1 MTIVAILVALAV
13 LYWLGSLAYAYFTNA
28 TERSRLNKQPGL
40 LVIALLAAV
49 VARNSAHRR
58 LFAVRQSV
66 DLDWG
71 ATVSHLDR
79 RVNWMRRFYGGWL
92 HDETS
97 KSRSVTIRK
106 MPAVL
111 PTKAHIDG
119 AARPQAGNCALS
131 ALRA

>member
-13 LYWLGSLAYAYFTNA
+13 LYWLGSLAYAYFANS

-40 LVIALLAAV
+40 LVIALLAALSLAV
-49 VARNSAHRR
+49 LLIGD

-66 DLDWG
+66 DLDWR

-79 RVNWMRRFYGGWL
+79 RADWMRRLYGRWL

-97 KSRSVTIRK
+97 KSRTMTIRK
-106 MPAVL
+106 TPGVL
-111 PTKAHIDG
+111 LPKVHMQG
-119 AARPQAGNCALS
+119 AA
-131 ALRA
+131 